1 MSKAHNSEKERA
13 DAGTDIHTTPQ
24 EPAAIWARLIS
35 EVRQAIDG
43 ALPPESEEAQAL
55 AWRWMRLYQESSESN
70 PALFATLRD
79 MQERNITLE
88 FNGVTSEMLA
98 WIALA
103 FAHARISLFAKHLS
117 PDECEEVRRRQIAHV
132 SDWPPL
138 VAEMRKSY
146 ESKANVSD
154 PAVQTLA
161 RKWLDL
167 FRASYCGDDQMLE
180 SKIHEAFIREPDLML
195 GTGTDF
201 SLSVFVQKAILYLN
215 RLKHDNINA
224 GPKPS
229 AKAVAMLRAAHQL
242 LDRPL
247 ILDDPVALSILG
259 KEDETFLRNNVEQ
272 YNNPMARALRTSV
285 VVRSRLAEDE
295 WEKSAQHGIEQ
306 YVILGAGL
314 DTYAYRREHHY
325 GRIFEVD
332 LPDTQQWKRACLAD
346 AGIRPPDCLTYVPLD
361 FEHFTLDQTL
371 AQAGFRK
378 EDPTFFSWL
387 GVAVYLEE
395 EAFMDTLRFIASCA
409 PGSAVVFD
417 YLIPP
422 SMMTQVE
429 RIGFETLSSV
439 IAARGEHFKTFLDPA
454 SLAEKLL
461 SLGFNSATNFI
472 PNQIHERYL
481 SGRTDGLRL
490 GGAGRYMHAVV

>member
-1 MSKAHNSEKERA
+1 MSKSCNSEEERV
-13 DAGTDIHTTPQ
+13 DAGTDKHTMHQ

-43 ALPPESEEAQAL
+43 TLPPESEEAQAL

-88 FNGVTSEMLA
+88 FNGITAEMLA

-103 FAHARISLFAKHLS
+103 SAHARVSLFAKHLL
-117 PDECEEVRRRQIAHV
+117 PNECEEVRRRQVAHV
-132 SDWPPL
+132 SDWPPM
-138 VAEMRKSY
+138 VAAMRKLH
-146 ESKANVSD
+146 ESNAKTTD

-167 FRASYCGDDQMLE
+167 FRASYCGEDRGLE
-180 SKIHEAFIREPDLML
+180 GKIHAAYIREPDLML
-195 GTGTDF
+195 GTGTDLA
-201 SLSVFVQKAILYLN
+201 LSVFVQRAIMYMN
-215 RLKHDNINA
+215 RPKHENINA

-247 ILDDPVALSILG
+247 ILDDPVALNILG
-259 KEDETFLRNNVEQ
+259 KEDETFLRYNVEQ
-272 YNNPMARALRTSV
+272 YNNPMAKALRTSV

-295 WEKSAQHGIEQ
+295 WKKSAKHGVGQ

-314 DTYAYRREHHY
+314 DTYAYRCEHHQA
-325 GRIFEVD
+325 RIFEVD
-332 LPDTQQWKRACLAD
+332 LPDTQQWKRDCLAD
-346 AGIRPPDCLTYVPLD
+346 AGIWPPDCLTYVPLD
-361 FEHFTLDQTL
+361 FEHFTLAQTL
-371 AQAGFRK
+371 AQAGFRN
-378 EDPTFFSWL
+378 EDPAFFSWL

-395 EAFMDTLRFIASCA
+395 EALMNTLRFIASCA

-429 RIGFETLSSV
+429 RIGLETLSSA
-439 IAARGEHFKTFLDPA
+439 IAERGEHFKTFLDPA

-461 SLGFNSATNFI
+461 SLGFNSATNLI
-472 PNQIHERYL
+472 PDQLHERYL
-481 SGRTDGLRL
+481 SGRRDGLRL
-490 GGAGRYMHAVV
+490 GGAGRHMHAVV